1 MISYIRGELQETGTD
16 FVVVENQGIGYLISV
31 SASVVSA
38 LPALGSEVLLF
49 TYFYKKEDI
58 LNLYGFLNR
67 EERNMFQ
74 LLLGVSGIGPKGALA
89 ILSTI
94 SVDDLRFAVLSGDAK
109 TIAKAPGIGN
119 KTAQKMVIELKD
131 KLKLEEAFEQAMIS
145 ERENVSF
152 GQTAEIQNDAVQALV
167 ALGYRPT
174 DALRAV
180 RAVPITEGMTVEAL
194 LKASLKNI
202 GR

>member
-152 GQTAEIQNDAVQALV
+152 GQTAEIQNDAVQALT